1 MDLKRPKRLKALNR
15 IWGNVQIAEDNFQ
28 KAPEG
33 ISNNAPKLTIFDFNL
48 FDSSASMC
56 TNLNIFAEN
65 ARKFFDNYV
74 ILDDHEK
81 PKRTLKKW
89 HKMANKISRI
99 SEKIETQKSLVCHKW
114 NKENGE
120 YEFF

>member
-1 MDLKRPKRLKALNR
+1 MELKRPKRLKALNR
-15 IWGNVQIAEDNFQ
+15 LWGNVEIDEKYFQ
-28 KAPEG
+28 QNG
-33 ISNNAPKLTIFDFNL
+33 LSNNAPKYNAFNFNL

-65 ARKFFDNYV
+65 ARQVFDNNV
-74 ILDDHEK
+74 ILDDHEA

-89 HKMANKISRI
+89 HKMVDKISRI
-99 SEKIETQKSLVCHKW
+99 SEKIKTHKSLVCHKL

-120 YEFF
+120 YEYF